1 LYLFIFSKWV
11 CIKKKLYVSAAKP
24 NYYILMEQNNANSNR
39 SALYSLITVWFF
51 WGFSAASNGVFIP
64 FCKAHFHLS
73 QFESQLIDFTFY
85 GGYFIGSLVLYFASQ
100 ATKVDIL
107 NKIGY
112 KNAIVL
118 GLVISTVGALL
129 MVPSINAGV
138 FGLILGSFFIIAIG
152 FALQQTAV
160 NPFIVALGSPETGST
175 RLNLAGGVNNFGS
188 ILGPVVVSFLLFG
201 SAAGNSNAVV
211 SISSVNNLYYILAAL
226 FLALA
231 IFFWVTKLPKVT
243 SDEKIEASNKA
254 NFPLFIIFIAFCL
267 ILAATPASKAITDS
281 IMSGRG
287 ITDPNSPEY
296 LAMLNSIK
304 AYFVY
309 GALFT
314 ILATLIISSSTA
326 TKQKEGWGAMRY
338 PQLILGM
345 LAIFTYV
352 GVEVTIQSNFGA
364 LLETK
369 AFGGYS
375 AKDIAPFI
383 SLYWGSLMVGRWTGA
398 IGVFNVSKTA
408 RTVLT
413 VLVPFIAF
421 GVVLLANYISHAPI
435 GLLAP
440 YAICIVFLIVGFLIG
455 KEKPIRTLSIFGL
468 MGAAFMA
475 VGMLT
480 TGIVATYAFI
490 SGGLCCSIMWP
501 SIFALS
507 LAGLGKYTSQGS
519 SFLIMMILGGSIIPP
534 VQGILADGSGKLIP
548 GMSGIHFSYIIPLIG
563 FAYLAFFAWK
573 AGAEL
578 RKQGIDIDHIEA
590 GAGH

>member
-1 LYLFIFSKWV
+1 MAQDNS
-11 CIKKKLYVSAAKP
+11 
-24 NYYILMEQNNANSNR
+24 NSNR

-100 ATKVDIL
+100 ISRVDIL

-112 KNAIVL
+112 KNAIVI
-118 GLVISTVGALL
+118 GLLISVAGALL
-129 MVPSINAGV
+129 MVPAINAGV
-138 FGLILGSFFIIAIG
+138 FGFILGAFFIIAIG
-152 FALQQTAV
+152 FSLQQTAV
-160 NPFIVALGSPETGST
+160 NPFIVALGPPETGAT

-201 SAAGNSNAVV
+201 SATSTSNAVV
-211 SISSVNNLYYILAAL
+211 SISSVNNLYFILAGLFLLLAL
-226 FLALA
+226 F
-231 IFFWVTKLPKVT
+231 FWRTTLPKVT
-243 SDEKIEASNKA
+243 SDEKIEQSTKA
-254 NFPLFIIFIAFCL
+254 NLPLAIIFIAFCL
-267 ILAATPASKAITDS
+267 ILAATPLSNAT
-281 IMSGRG
+281 G
-287 ITDPNSPEY
+287 
-296 LAMLNSIK
+296 LATS
-304 AYFVY
+304 YYVY
-309 GALFT
+309 GAL
-314 ILATLIISSSTA
+314 LIIVVTLVMASSTA
-326 TKQKEGWGAMRY
+326 TKQKEGWGAMKY

-352 GVEVTIQSNFGA
+352 GTEVTIQSNFGA

-369 AFGGYS
+369 AFGSIS
-375 AKDIAPFI
+375 AKDIAPYI
-383 SLYWGSLMVGRWTGA
+383 SLYWGSLMIGRWTGA
-398 IGVFNVSKTA
+398 IGVFDVSKST

-413 VLVPFIAF
+413 ILVPFIAF
-421 GVVLLANYISHAPI
+421 GVVLLANYISHANI
-435 GLLAP
+435 VILTP
-440 YAICIVFLIVGFLIG
+440 YAVCIVFLIVGFLLG

-468 MGAAFMA
+468 MGVAFMA
-475 VGMLT
+475 IGMAT
-480 TGIVATYAFI
+480 TGTIATYAFI

-519 SFLIMMILGGSIIPP
+519 SLLIMMILGGSIIPP
-534 VQGILADGSGKLIP
+534 VQGILADGSGKLVT
-548 GMSGIHFSYIIPLIG
+548 GMSGIHLSYIVPLIG

-573 AGAEL
+573 SGVEL

-590 GAGH
+590 GGGH